1 MLSMN
6 EIVRLRLAD
15 FIGGEPEAWGNDRG
29 REVFAQLLGEVER
42 QPGALVFE
50 ISLEG
55 VRRTD
60 ASFPRE
66 SVVELA
72 RRFRKQFAFVVTD
85 ATNEDLLFNW
95 DAAAIKKEQP
105 LFVKGAG
112 GSSRILGPQL
122 SSAKGRLLEYVMKHK
137 KVRTA
142 QVAGDLLLKISNAST
157 QLRDLWEM
165 GYVLRREEVADT
177 GGVEFVYLSV
187 V

>member
-1 MLSMN
+1 MN
-6 EIVRLRLAD
+6 EIVQLRLTD
-15 FIGGEPEAWGNDRG
+15 FLRGEAEAWGNDRG
-29 REVFAQLLGEVER
+29 REVFGQLLAVVE
-42 QPGALVFE
+42 QHPGVLVFE
-50 ISLEG
+50 ISLDG
-55 VRRTD
+55 IRRTD

-72 RRFRKQFAFVVTD
+72 RRFRKQVAFVVTD

-95 DAAAIKKEQP
+95 DAAAAKKEQP

-112 GSSRILGPQL
+112 GSWRILGPQL
-122 SSAKGRLLEYVMKHK
+122 SSAKERLLEHVMKHK

-142 QVAGDLLLKISNAST
+142 QVAADLFLKISNAST
-157 QLRDLWEM
+157 QLRDLWES

-177 GGVEFVYLSV
+177 GGVEFVYLAV

>member
-1 MLSMN
+1 MN

-29 REVFAQLLGEVER
+29 REVFAELLIEVER
-42 QPGALVFE
+42 HPGALVFE

-55 VRRTD
+55 IRRTD

-72 RRFRKQFAFVVTD
+72 RRFRKQTAFVVTD
-85 ATNEDLLFNW
+85 VTNEDLLFNW
-95 DAAAIKKEQP
+95 DAAAGKKEQP
-105 LFVKGAG
+105 LFVKGD
-112 GSSRILGPQL
+112 GSSWKLLGPQL
-122 SSAKGRLLEYVMKHK
+122 SSAKNRLLEYVMTNK
-137 KVRTA
+137 KVRTT
-142 QVAGDLLLKISNAST
+142 QVAADLFLKISNAST

-177 GGVEFVYLSV
+177 GGLEFVYLSV

>member
-1 MLSMN
+1 MN

-15 FIGGEPEAWGNDRG
+15 LIGGEPEAWGNDQG
-29 REVFAQLLGEVER
+29 REVFALLLAEVER
-42 QPGALVFE
+42 HPGALVFE

-55 VRRTD
+55 IRRTD

-72 RRFRKQFAFVVTD
+72 RRFRKQLAFVVTN
-85 ATNEDLLFNW
+85 ATDEALLFNW

-105 LFVKGAG
+105 LFVKAVD
-112 GSSRILGPQL
+112 GSWTMLGPQL
-122 SSAKGRLLEYVMKHK
+122 SSSKDRLLDYVMKNK
-137 KVRTA
+137 RVRTA
-142 QVAGDLLLKISNAST
+142 QVAADLFLKISNAST
-157 QLRDLWEM
+157 QLRELWEM

-177 GGVEFVYLSV
+177 GGVEFIYLSV

>member
-1 MLSMN
+1 MN
-6 EIVRLRLAD
+6 EIVCLRLAD
-15 FIGGEPEAWGNDRG
+15 FINGEPEAWGNDRG
-29 REVFAQLLGEVER
+29 REVFVQMLSEVER
-42 QPGALVFE
+42 HPGVLVFE
-50 ISLEG
+50 ISLAG
-55 VRRTD
+55 IRRTD

-95 DAAAIKKEQP
+95 DAAAVKKEQP
-105 LFVKGAG
+105 LFVKADD
-112 GSSRILGPQL
+112 GSWTMLGPQL
-122 SSAKGRLLEYVMKHK
+122 SSSKDRLLKYVMKNK

-142 QVAGDLLLKISNAST
+142 QVAADLYLKISNAST

-165 GYVLRREEVADT
+165 GYVLRREEVADS

>member
-1 MLSMN
+1 MN
-6 EIVRLRLAD
+6 EIARLRLAD
-15 FIGGEPEAWGNDRG
+15 FIGGETEAWGNDHG
-29 REVFAQLLGEVER
+29 REVFAQLLAEVE
-42 QPGALVFE
+42 QHPGALVFE
-50 ISLEG
+50 ISLAG
-55 VRRTD
+55 IRRTD

-85 ATNEDLLFNW
+85 ANDESLLFNW

-105 LFVKGAG
+105 LFVKAAD
-112 GSSRILGPQL
+112 GSWTMLGPQL
-122 SSAKGRLLEYVMKHK
+122 SSAKDRLLEYVMRNK

-142 QVAGDLLLKISNAST
+142 QVAADLSLKISNAST

>member
-1 MLSMN
+1 MAAMN

-29 REVFAQLLGEVER
+29 REVFTQLLAEVER
-42 QPGALVFE
+42 HPGALVFE
-50 ISLEG
+50 ISLAG
-55 VRRTD
+55 IRRTD

-105 LFVKGAG
+105 LFV
-112 GSSRILGPQL
+112 
-122 SSAKGRLLEYVMKHK
+122 
-137 KVRTA
+137 
-142 QVAGDLLLKISNAST
+142 
-157 QLRDLWEM
+157 
-165 GYVLRREEVADT
+165 
-177 GGVEFVYLSV
+177 
-187 V
+187 

>member
-1 MLSMN
+1 MN
-6 EIVRLRLAD
+6 EIVCLRLTD

-29 REVFAQLLGEVER
+29 REVFAQLLARVE
-42 QPGALVFE
+42 QHPGALVFE
-50 ISLEG
+50 VSLAG
-55 VRRTD
+55 IRRTD

-72 RRFRKQFAFVVTD
+72 RRFRKQFAFVMTD

-95 DAAAIKKEQP
+95 DAAALKKEQP
-105 LFVKGAG
+105 LFVKSES
-112 GSSRILGPQL
+112 GSWRILGPQL
-122 SSAKGRLLEYVMKHK
+122 SSAKERLLEYVMKNK

-142 QVAGDLLLKISNAST
+142 QVAADLYLKISNAST

-165 GYVLRREEVADT
+165 GYVLRREEVADS